1 MNRSQSSVLRLGL
14 FAVCSAAIALFPA
27 PLRSESFTRE
37 ALANFPADTEQL
49 AYTNLAELRRAPN
62 YAQLRQHL
70 FTRQLREFEDF
81 LRSMGTDPEK
91 EVEEVVLG
99 WRGQKLDGGAFFGIA
114 QGRFELERIDE
125 FFAQHDLPVREY
137 QDQRLYAFGSGEDPA
152 DLFFTFLSPSSAAFG
167 RLTDLKAL
175 LDVRAGTRPA
185 LDSNAAF
192 VEREA
197 ELEGTA
203 PQWGIAS
210 AKAVAAQEISLL
222 GAGSDAKSPL
232 GLNALLGPVE
242 SVLYRID
249 WSSGFSTHLSLL
261 CRNRESA
268 EALATLVA
276 LWRDS
281 QAATGNAPPRLFG
294 SLRDLSVHASG
305 SRVELSA
312 SGPVEIIES
321 LRD

>member
-1 MNRSQSSVLRLGL
+1 MCN
-14 FAVCSAAIALFPA
+14 AAIALFPV

-81 LRSMGTDPEK
+81 IRSMGTDPEK

-99 WRGQKLDGGAFFGIA
+99 WRGHKLDRSAFFGIA
-114 QGRFELERIDE
+114 QGRFELEKIDE

-175 LDVRAGTRPA
+175 LDVRAGMRPA
-185 LDSNAAF
+185 LDSNVAF

-210 AKAVAAQEISLL
+210 AKAAAQEISLL
-222 GAGSDAKSPL
+222 GAGAGAKSPL

-249 WSSGFSTHLSLL
+249 WSSGFSTHLSLF

-281 QAATGNAPPRLFG
+281 QAATGNAPPRLFR

-305 SRVELSA
+305 SRVELST